1 MYIGKVSHLTG
12 ASERAIRL
20 YEEMGLLKVQRQG
33 KYRVYTQQDVE
44 FIQLIK
50 QAQAL
55 GVQLS
60 ELVELK
66 DGHHD
71 LDWRQVGKWMERK
84 IALIE
89 EEIQSLENQK
99 SQLKQYK
106 KNIDNCYAALD
117 SNSKVRV

>member
-1 MYIGKVSHLTG
+1 VYIGKVSSLTG

-20 YEEMGLLKVQRQG
+20 YEDMGLLTVARQG

-66 DGHHD
+66 EGNHD

-84 IALIE
+84 IALIDE
-89 EEIQSLENQK
+89 DIQALEIQK
-99 SQLKQYK
+99 GQLKQYK

-117 SNSKVRV
+117 SDSKVRV

>member
-1 MYIGKVSHLTG
+1 MYIGKVSRLTG

-20 YEEMGLLKVQRQG
+20 YEDMGLLKVQRQG
-33 KYRVYTQQDVE
+33 KYRVYTLQDVE

-99 SQLKQYK
+99 IQLKQYK

-117 SNSKVRV
+117 SNSEVRV

>member
-1 MYIGKVSHLTG
+1 MYIGKVSTLTG

-20 YEEMGLLKVQRQG
+20 YEEMGLLKVDRQG
-33 KYRVYTQQDVE
+33 KYRAYTQQDVE

-66 DGHHD
+66 DGNHD

-84 IALIE
+84 IALID
-89 EEIQSLENQK
+89 EEIQALENQK
-99 SQLKQYK
+99 GQIKQYK
-106 KNIDNCYAALD
+106 KNIDDCYAALD
-117 SNSKVRV
+117 SDSGVRV

>member
-1 MYIGKVSHLTG
+1 MYIGKVSTLTG

-20 YEEMGLLKVQRQG
+20 YEEMGLLKVDRQG
-33 KYRVYTQQDVE
+33 KYRAYTQQDVE

-66 DGHHD
+66 DGNHD
-71 LDWRQVGKWMERK
+71 LDWQQVGKWMERK
-84 IALIE
+84 IALID
-89 EEIQSLENQK
+89 EEIQALENQK
-99 SQLKQYK
+99 GQIKQYK
-106 KNIDNCYAALD
+106 KNIDDCYAALD
-117 SNSKVRV
+117 SDSKVRV